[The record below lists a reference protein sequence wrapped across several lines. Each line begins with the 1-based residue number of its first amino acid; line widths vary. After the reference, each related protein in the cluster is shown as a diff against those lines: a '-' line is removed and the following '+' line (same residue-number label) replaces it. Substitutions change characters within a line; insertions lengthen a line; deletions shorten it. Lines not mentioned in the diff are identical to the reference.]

1 MHVNLTLVKVAR
13 QGDIPENTG
22 KEVNVNGNRIALF
35 YASGKY
41 YAMEAL
47 CRHQDKPIAPG
58 KVDGEVVECPWHSW
72 HYNIR
77 TGELLDYLSGVK
89 MTTYKVDV
97 RGSDI
102 YVDV

>member
-1 MHVNLTLVKVAR
+1 MTLVKVAQ
-13 QGDIPENTG
+13 QGELRENSG
-22 KEVNVNGNRIALF
+22 KEVNVKGTRIALF
-35 YASGKY
+35 HANGKY

-58 KVDGEVVECPWHSW
+58 KINGEVVECPWHSW

-89 MTTYKVDV
+89 MTTYRVDIKD
-97 RGSDI
+97 GDI
-102 YVDV
+102 YVDL